1 MATSTP
7 STGLSGYIF
16 ECCCG
21 ERFNNVAAASVCK
34 KCRTYSVWG
43 YTKYV
48 VNIETDEVVHGELP
62 TDEEYAEAEAQYQI
76 RLEEERKEFEDM
88 KAAWDREQQWLEDVA
103 RRGAEQAAK
112 QAAEQEAD
120 RLSEL
125 QDRMMGY

>member
-1 MATSTP
+1 MTTSTP

-43 YTKYV
+43 YTRYV

-62 TDEEYAEAEAQYQI
+62 TDEEYAKAEAQYQI
-76 RLEEERKEFEDM
+76 RLEEERKEFEAM

-112 QAAEQEAD
+112 EAAERAEDQ
-120 RLSEL
+120 LWEL
-125 QDRMMGY
+125 QDRLSR

>member
-34 KCRTYSVWG
+34 KRRTYSVWG